1 MLYPNKDGTVA
12 DLLEEAAKQAQLADG
27 GSGQLRLLEIVG
39 HKIVSVVKEFTH
51 LDTLPVGS
59 AKVSSAPRGG
69 EGALVSCLGCAGD
82 NASRE
87 RGCPVESKRC
97 VSPRPLQVYLCDSA

>member
-1 MLYPNKDGTVA
+1 MPDCACVPLRQCIWVGPRLKEEKELVLYPNKDGTVA
-12 DLLEEAAKQAQLADG
+12 DLLEEAAKQVQPTSDAA

-59 AKVSSAPRGG
+59 AKVGG
-69 EGALVSCLGCAGD
+69 E
-82 NASRE
+82 RE
-87 RGCPVESKRC
+87 
-97 VSPRPLQVYLCDSA
+97 